1 MDINEAIKIFRD
13 SEVDILKDTG
23 KAMRAVAISEEL
35 MKLRAEAETIN
46 SNIRCEAAVIAAKII
61 ING

>member
-1 MDINEAIKIFRD
+1 MGINEAIKIFKESEAYALRD
-13 SEVDILKDTG
+13 IG